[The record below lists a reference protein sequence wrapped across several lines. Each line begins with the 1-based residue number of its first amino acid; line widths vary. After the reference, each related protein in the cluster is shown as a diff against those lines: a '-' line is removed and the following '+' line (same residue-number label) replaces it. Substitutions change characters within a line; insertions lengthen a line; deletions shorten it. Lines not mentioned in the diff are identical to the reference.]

1 MSKVL
6 PPFPGQCCVR
16 ATALLA
22 ALVVVSVLATWTF
35 DWRGVPLRPPPPP
48 PTKLVAL
55 EPMGC
60 VARRRYVLRSGAMF
74 GCRRQRSSLDV
85 PRRASNMWK
94 GLCAVVS
101 SLRRVWTPVL
111 SPPLVHP
118 PRRSAGLSPATASRL
133 YAISLRWPSGGC
145 ASGGGGG
152 GGRGGPAVLVRCKWP
167 PGALRGLRGRSSVAC
182 TSVHRMWRAATRE
195 ASVAVK
201 LVLPCLRCADR
212 RLVPKYSA

>member
-6 PPFPGQCCVR
+6 PPFPRPMLCSGDGSSCSLGGRECVGN
-16 ATALLA
+16 L
-22 ALVVVSVLATWTF
+22 
-35 DWRGVPLRPPPPP
+35 DLRLERRTLETPP

-118 PRRSAGLSPATASRL
+118 PRRSAALSPATASRL

-145 ASGGGGG
+145 ASGGGGGG